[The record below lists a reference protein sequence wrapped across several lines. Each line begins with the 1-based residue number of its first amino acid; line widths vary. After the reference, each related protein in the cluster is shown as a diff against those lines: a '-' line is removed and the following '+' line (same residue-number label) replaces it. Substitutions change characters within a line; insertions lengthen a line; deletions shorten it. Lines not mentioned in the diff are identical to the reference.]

1 MFRVFGFNRNLI
13 WGWLCAASLVLLLVI
28 SGCVISP
35 RRTLGGGG
43 GTPTPTPTPTPTGS
57 PTPTPTP
64 SGTPQGKLYVSNA
77 GDDSIVRFDQAFT
90 ASGNIVPGAK
100 ISGANTQLNAP
111 AFIFLDTAADRLY
124 VANNGGLSILIFDN
138 ISTKNGNVAPERSI
152 SGANTTLITP
162 TDVSLDK
169 GRDLLYVADD
179 TNIEVFSSASTA
191 TSNIAPARALDAQF
205 HVSAIL
211 IDGTNDRLYAADDAN
226 NAIAVY
232 DNASALATGP
242 ITATRT
248 IKGAA
253 TDLATPDGIQ
263 IDGRGRLV
271 VSNSSP
277 TSPSI
282 TIYNNAATANGNPA
296 PSAEISGSNTKFGVP
311 SQIVVDTTGSG
322 TLYNADPDVGRVA
335 IFSSLSSATGTE
347 NIAPTRIIFGPGT
360 TLTTTSP
367 HGIALDRTR

>member
-1 MFRVFGFNRNLI
+1 MLQVFGFNRNLI

-43 GTPTPTPTPTPTGS
+43 TPTPTPTPTGS

-77 GDDSIVRFDQAFT
+77 GNNSIVRFDQALT
-90 ASGNIVPGAK
+90 ASGNIVPAVT
-100 ISGANTQLNAP
+100 ISGTNTTLKAP

-124 VANNGGLSILIFDN
+124 VANNGDLSILVFDN
-138 ISTKNGNVAPERSI
+138 ISTKNGNVAPERTI
-152 SGANTTLITP
+152 SGSNTLLSSP

-179 TNIEVFSSASTA
+179 TNIEVFSSASVST
-191 TSNIAPARALDAQF
+191 TSGNIAPARALDAQF
-205 HVSAIL
+205 HVAAIF
-211 IDGTNDRLYAADDAN
+211 IDGSNDRLYAADDAN

-248 IKGAA
+248 IQGAA
-253 TDLATPDGIQ
+253 TNLATPDGIQ
-263 IDGRGRLV
+263 IDGGGRLV
-271 VSNSSP
+271 VSNAST

-282 TIYNNAATANGNPA
+282 TIYNNAATANANLAPA
-296 PSAEISGSNTKFGVP
+296 AEISGSNTKFGVP
-311 SQIVVDTTGSG
+311 SQIVVDTTGLG
-322 TLYNADPDVGRVA
+322 TLYNADPGVGRVA
-335 IFSSLSSATGTE
+335 IFSNLSSATGTE
-347 NIAPTRIIFGPGT
+347 NIAPNRIIFGPGT
-360 TLTTTSP
+360 TLTVAGAP
-367 HGIALDRTR
+367 HGVALDRTR